1 MNKFPQSVFVKMLFC
16 ITLLQFNV
24 KKQYINQKHG
34 KKQRKDEDCIE
45 NV

>member
-24 KKQYINQKHG
+24 KKYINQKHG
-34 KKQRKDEDCIE
+34 KKQWKDENCIE
-45 NV
+45 NG